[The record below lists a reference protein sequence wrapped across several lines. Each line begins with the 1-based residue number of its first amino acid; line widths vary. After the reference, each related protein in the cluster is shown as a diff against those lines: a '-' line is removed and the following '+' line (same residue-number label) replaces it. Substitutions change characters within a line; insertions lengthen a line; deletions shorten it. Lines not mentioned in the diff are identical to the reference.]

1 MKTGKFILSGSVDL
15 GIQVDKNT
23 DMTKN
28 AGMAE
33 FYDKMGA
40 ITPEE
45 ASKPLADFVEKLDM
59 SMTGRFWAPRK
70 FSSGRTGNESLF
82 SSVGARGIGNA
93 EEVLGR
99 EVLDKPGPLEV
110 PW

>member
-1 MKTGKFILSGSVDL
+1 MKTGKFILL
-15 GIQVDKNT
+15 GPVGLWIHVDKNT

-28 AGMAE
+28 AGMEE

-59 SMTGRFWAPRK
+59 SMSGKFWAPRK
-70 FSSGRTGNESLF
+70 FSSG
-82 SSVGARGIGNA
+82 
-93 EEVLGR
+93 
-99 EVLDKPGPLEV
+99 
-110 PW
+110 